1 MKRFIH
7 WLKQISQRRSAVDK
21 SMGEG
26 DPDRPFGWF
35 GDDQADSSIFIT
47 GSLTT
52 KKSET
57 KASDEAPGSGY
68 TTLCDAENDEDF
80 DPYNSGRFNS
90 K

>member
-1 MKRFIH
+1 MKRFID
-7 WLKQISQRRSAVDK
+7 WLKLNSQRRSAADK

-26 DPDRPFGWF
+26 DSDTPFGWF

-47 GSLTT
+47 GSRA
-52 KKSET
+52 KKNSET
-57 KASDEAPGSGY
+57 KVSDEAPGSGQ
-68 TTLCDAENDEDF
+68 TTSRDAENDEDF